1 MLEIAG
7 IAAFIGVVGLVY
19 HACVVADR
27 LDRSPVP
34 WGALTLIAAIGAALL
49 SWGWLAGS
57 IVSNVELA
65 LPAFALI
72 TGPPAAAAV
81 VVLGVRRL
89 APGKPRIQAAV
100 AVRQMG
106 EGGQKWQLT
115 VGDGGIRLLAGD
127 DTERRIA
134 GVDLEQI
141 QADGECLRLR
151 LRSSGE
157 QLMLQVVEFD
167 DLERRRRMCDA
178 LAAALG
184 GQPVARARLVTR

>member
-27 LDRSPVP
+27 LDRSPLP
-34 WGALTLIAAIGAALL
+34 WGALTLSAAIGAALL

-57 IVSNVELA
+57 IVSNVEMV
-65 LPAFALI
+65 LPAFSLI

-89 APGKPRIQAAV
+89 APGTPRIQAAV

-115 VGDGGIRLLAGD
+115 VGDGGIRLVAD

-134 GVDLEQI
+134 SVDLEQI

-151 LRSSGE
+151 VRSSGE

-178 LAAALG
+178 LAVAI
-184 GQPVARARLVTR
+184 GQGAARARVVTR